1 MKVDTQDS
9 DDIYFVAPDKYLGDK
24 RSAYTYAL
32 SFHLQQDNA
41 SSPATSSRG
50 DVILE
55 GKWFDEPLVSSLD
68 AAPPGGENFRKY
80 EVSFQQLCLT
90 IITHSNNGNEKDDD
104 DGDRTIVGVI
114 IIISITIVHII
125 VIIVE
130 LLFLD
135 QSLPV
140 EIFFDPGEFGP
151 RDLGF
156 SFPGVDDNHQTVI
169 LCI

>member
-1 MKVDTQDS
+1 M
-9 DDIYFVAPDKYLGDK
+9 
-24 RSAYTYAL
+24 
-32 SFHLQQDNA
+32 
-41 SSPATSSRG
+41 
-50 DVILE
+50 
-55 GKWFDEPLVSSLD
+55 
-68 AAPPGGENFRKY
+68 
-80 EVSFQQLCLT
+80 CLT
-90 IITHSNNGNEKDDD
+90 IITHSNNGNEKDD

>member
-1 MKVDTQDS
+1 M
-9 DDIYFVAPDKYLGDK
+9 
-24 RSAYTYAL
+24 
-32 SFHLQQDNA
+32 
-41 SSPATSSRG
+41 
-50 DVILE
+50 
-55 GKWFDEPLVSSLD
+55 
-68 AAPPGGENFRKY
+68 
-80 EVSFQQLCLT
+80 CLT
-90 IITHSNNGNEKDDD
+90 IITHSNNGNEKDDDD

-130 LLFLD
+130 SLFLD

-140 EIFFDPGEFGP
+140 EIFFDPGEFGT

>member
-1 MKVDTQDS
+1 M
-9 DDIYFVAPDKYLGDK
+9 
-24 RSAYTYAL
+24 
-32 SFHLQQDNA
+32 
-41 SSPATSSRG
+41 
-50 DVILE
+50 
-55 GKWFDEPLVSSLD
+55 
-68 AAPPGGENFRKY
+68 
-80 EVSFQQLCLT
+80 CLT

-104 DGDRTIVGVI
+104 GNRTIVGVI

-130 LLFLD
+130 SLFLD